1 MTVNDYVKFLTEQ
14 LWIYLTDEDKSKRQ
28 RTPTINNHWFG
39 LFPMTLKLFIAKK
52 KR

>member
-1 MTVNDYVKFLTEQ
+1 MTFNDYIKFITVQ
-14 LWIYLTDEDKSKRQ
+14 LWTYLTDEDKTRKQ

-39 LFPMTLKLFIAKK
+39 LFPLTLKLFIANK